1 MSGYREN
8 RGQMRSAVPLRV
20 EVRLESGVLVEG
32 RAANISMNGL
42 FFLTEFSLPLGCRV
56 RVCLTHEDRPNEHII
71 CSGKVSR
78 LGDWGIA
85 IAFDQVNPAH
95 MEILYRYIRY
105 NGASASC

>member
-1 MSGYREN
+1 MPGYREK